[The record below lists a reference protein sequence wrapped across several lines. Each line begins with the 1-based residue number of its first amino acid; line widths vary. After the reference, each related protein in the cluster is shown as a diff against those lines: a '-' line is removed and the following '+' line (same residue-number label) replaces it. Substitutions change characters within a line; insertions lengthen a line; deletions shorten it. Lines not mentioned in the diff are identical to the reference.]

1 MQPSGVQAWEVPIA
15 PFYGHVSLPE
25 ILALVTSNGR
35 LSEAVCK
42 PQAFDA
48 PEHLGEHAAVLA
60 FAEAGARAAPI
71 TSPVRGYAPDGASPG
86 FLCCQ
91 AHPQA
96 PPQGPTSKESNMNL
110 AIATP
115 AAATETVRPG
125 VNEKS
130 FFASMKHLFAG
141 SFSTVGELMQNS
153 RRAGASKV
161 SFEFD
166 PAKST
171 MAVVDDGHGIRDFQ
185 ALIQLCESSWDEQT
199 MLSDRPF
206 GMGLFSV
213 LFAAREITFRSRGR
227 RLTVTLQDV
236 VEKRALDVH
245 TDAEAPTVGT
255 RIELVDLKP
264 AMLQKQYAVL
274 PYHDDLANLAEYAL
288 YNALRE
294 RACGFP
300 IPVFINGFEMAR
312 PYEQTALKGEVTS
325 IGFVQVPRIHVTPER
340 SIGPLFGRG
349 HMKLLLQGLPIGS
362 MSRGTPEA
370 IVHLDTTSFTARMP
384 DRSALYDHDEAC
396 KRIHDTLVQLAKDHL
411 VRQKAALSG
420 RDFVLRHWEDC
431 RQYNLLHLL
440 NDIPWIP
447 REAARAVHTVT
458 NTGDEVHANFTAG
471 VRPDDSDSSLLIAR
485 EQVLSGEV
493 VIWRNVPDVPSECRP
508 AALIMKLAQRLNIGA
523 LTCAL
528 DEDHWLNLCS
538 SDVRDL
544 DFRVEPVGAQGS
556 ARLYSGDW
564 AEYVEIQL
572 ANQAR
577 VDITSKVDP
586 TFNMEVTLNDDWVL
600 LPRDYATE
608 GLSQDEDF
616 ANEDAIC
623 YLVGGNGAP
632 DLPMDALS
640 TFRDENDDY
649 HGDWRD
655 RAITH
660 WDSVVSG
667 LRGESLANVV
677 ASGLSTAASTPSEG
691 HAVHIAIV
699 RTRQRRAHEGALYAP
714 EYSVVDAQR
723 DGFWEEVA
731 RELEALG
738 GNEPLGAHLKAA
750 FYAVVK
756 PGEQEP

>member
-1 MQPSGVQAWEVPIA
+1 M
-15 PFYGHVSLPE
+15 
-25 ILALVTSNGR
+25 T
-35 LSEAVCK
+35 
-42 PQAFDA
+42 
-48 PEHLGEHAAVLA
+48 
-60 FAEAGARAAPI
+60 
-71 TSPVRGYAPDGASPG
+71 
-86 FLCCQ
+86 
-91 AHPQA
+91 
-96 PPQGPTSKESNMNL
+96 L

-115 AAATETVRPG
+115 AAATETVRAG

-161 SFEFD
+161 CFEFD
-166 PAKST
+166 PVKST

-185 ALIQLCESSWDEQT
+185 TLVQLCESSWDEQT

-213 LFAAREITFRSRGR
+213 LFAAREISFRSRGR

-236 VEKRALDVH
+236 VDKRALDVH
-245 TDAEAPTVGT
+245 TDAEAPAVGT
-255 RIELVDLKP
+255 RIELVDLSP
-264 AMLQKQYAVL
+264 AMLQKQYAVP
-274 PYHDDLANLAEYAL
+274 PYHKDLADLVEYAL

-300 IPVFINGFEMAR
+300 IPVFINGFEMHR
-312 PYEQTALKGEVTS
+312 PYAQAALKGEVTS
-325 IGFVQVPRIHVTPER
+325 IGFVQVPSIHVHPEHG
-340 SIGPLFGRG
+340 IGAFYSSGR
-349 HMKLLLQGLPIGS
+349 MKLLLQGLPIGNT
-362 MSRGTPEA
+362 SRGTPEA
-370 IVHLDTTSFTARMP
+370 IIHLDSSSFTARMP
-384 DRSALYDHDEAC
+384 DRSALYDHNEAC
-396 KRIHDTLVQLAKDHL
+396 KRITETLVQLAKDYL
-411 VRQKAALSG
+411 VRQKAAVSG
-420 RDFVLRHWEDC
+420 RDFVLRHWKDC
-431 RQYNLLHLL
+431 RHYNLLHLL

-447 REAARAVHTVT
+447 REAVLAVHTVT
-458 NTGDEVHANFTAG
+458 DTGDDVHANFMQG
-471 VRPDDSDSSLLIAR
+471 VRPEDSDSSLLIAR
-485 EQVLSGEV
+485 EKVLSGEV
-493 VIWRNVPDVPSECRP
+493 VIWRHVPDLPSECRP

-528 DEDHWLNLCS
+528 DADHWMNSCS

-544 DFRVEPVGAQGS
+544 DFRVEPVEEKGS
-556 ARLYSGDW
+556 ALIYSGDW
-564 AEYVEIQL
+564 VEHVEIQL
-572 ANQAR
+572 AKRVR

-586 TFNMEVTLNDDWVL
+586 AFNMEVTLNDDWVL

-623 YLVGGNGAP
+623 YLVGGDGAP

-655 RAITH
+655 RAIAH

-667 LRGESLANVV
+667 LRGKSLANVV
-677 ASGLSTAASTPSEG
+677 ASGLSTAATTPSEG
-691 HAVHIAIV
+691 HAAHIAIV

-731 RELEALG
+731 RELEAIG

-756 PGEQEP
+756 PGEQEPQS